1 MSYSKSHDRHHILIE
16 SHLLVI
22 VVGLRYRCGE
32 QDTAFL
38 LPLMHNAAQGVFVR
52 SSVDQAACGE
62 WLEPQLI
69 WGIYV
74 KRTFISAAAILA
86 FAAAAHADDLSDIQ
100 AQTKQLTKRLADLEK
115 KQKALEAEKSAVPT
129 INPVD
134 AMAADLPY
142 KAAVKARPP
151 ENDDICIKGI
161 CVYGN
166 FDMGVTYQNH
176 GAPLNALAGAPLDY
190 LVSKNSGGSY
200 FGASANNMS
209 NSFIGLRGKQEIAD
223 NLYAVF
229 NLQTLFNV
237 ENGLNSN
244 GPGSVAQNNGL
255 TGNLFAQNSFG
266 DSSKAG
272 QMFNNAAYFGISSPT
287 YGTFTMGRQ
296 SALTSDLIV
305 NYDSLSGANAFSL
318 ITFQGANGG
327 GGDTENRILDNSY
340 EYRVNIGPVRLAG
353 EIQAR
358 NGGNSAPGNAY
369 EGDIG
374 FDYMGLSMDFV
385 GAKVFDAVSAQVL
398 SPANL
403 ALSSATLSQG
413 LGQIG
418 GVISDNTVFSVGVR
432 YVIGPWKL
440 FGGYERIDY
449 ANPNNPLN
457 PGAFSTGGF
466 ILGAGSA
473 INNTNFTN
481 DKILQ
486 TAWVGAKYSITPAF
500 DIIGAYYHEWQ
511 NSFGGAADGVVAG
524 YGAVAGCTDARSSK
538 CSGSIDAVSLALDWR
553 FARHMDMYAGV
564 MWSQAQNGLAN
575 GFLQANG
582 TATGGINP
590 AGGNKAS
597 SYDPTVGLR
606 YQF

>member
-1 MSYSKSHDRHHILIE
+1 MI
-16 SHLLVI
+16 VI

-52 SSVDQAACGE
+52 SSVDQAARGE
-62 WLEPQLI
+62 WLAPRLI

-86 FAAAAHADDLSDIQ
+86 FAAAAHADELTDIQ

-115 KQKALEAEKSAVPT
+115 KQKALEEKPAVAT

-142 KAAVKARPP
+142 KAAVKAKPP

-166 FDMGVTYQNH
+166 FDMGVTYMNH
-176 GAPLNALAGAPLDY
+176 TAPLSALAGAPLDY
-190 LVSKNSGGSY
+190 LVSKNSAGSY
-200 FGASANNMS
+200 FGVGANQMS

-237 ENGLNSN
+237 ENGTNAN

-255 TGNLFAQNSFG
+255 TGNLLAQNSFG

-272 QMFNNAAYFGISSPT
+272 QMFNNAAYFGVSSPT
-287 YGTFTMGRQ
+287 YGTLTIGRQ

-305 NYDSLSGANAFSL
+305 NYDALSGSNAFSL

-327 GGDTENRILDNSY
+327 GGDTENRILDNSF
-340 EYRVNIGPVRLAG
+340 EYRVNVGPVRLAG

-358 NGGNSAPGNAY
+358 NGGNSAPGNAF
-369 EGDIG
+369 EGNIG
-374 FDYMGLSMDFV
+374 VDYMGFSIDFV
-385 GAKVFDAVSAQVL
+385 GGKIFDAVSASVMSQAQLVA
-398 SPANL
+398 SNATT
-403 ALSSATLSQG
+403 ATAVSAG

-418 GVISDNTVFSVGVR
+418 ATVSDNTVFSVGAR

-440 FGGYERIDY
+440 FGGYEHIDY
-449 ANPNNPLN
+449 SNPNNPLN
-457 PGAFSTGGF
+457 PGAFTTGGF
-466 ILGAGSA
+466 ILGAGGA
-473 INNTNFTN
+473 INNTNFTT

-486 TAWVGAKYSITPAF
+486 TAWFGVKYSITPAL
-500 DIIGAYYHEWQ
+500 DITGAYYHEWQ
-511 NSFGGAADGVVAG
+511 NSFVNASNPTGTCSNSNA
-524 YGAVAGCTDARSSK
+524 SS
-538 CSGSIDAVSLALDWR
+538 CSGSIDAVSLVVDWR

-564 MWSQAQNGLAN
+564 MWSQAQNGLAS
-575 GFLQANG
+575 GFLLANG
-582 TATGGINP
+582 TA
-590 AGGNKAS
+590 AGGTIANGPTKAS
-597 SYDPTVGLR
+597 AYDPGIGLR

>member
-1 MSYSKSHDRHHILIE
+1 
-16 SHLLVI
+16 LLVI
-22 VVGLRYRCGE
+22 LVGLRYRCGE

-38 LPLMHNAAQGVFVR
+38 IPLMHNAAQGVFVR
-52 SSVDQAACGE
+52 SSVDQAARGE
-62 WLEPQLI
+62 WLEPRLI

-86 FAAAAHADDLSDIQ
+86 FTAAAHADDLSDIQ

-115 KQKALEAEKSAVPT
+115 KQKALESEKSAVPT

-142 KAAVKARPP
+142 KAAVKAKPP

-176 GAPLNALAGAPLDY
+176 GAPLSALAGAPLDY
-190 LVSKNSGGSY
+190 LVSKNSAGSY

-229 NLQTLFNV
+229 NLQTLFNT

-340 EYRVNIGPVRLAG
+340 EYRVNVGPVRLAG

-358 NGGNSAPGNAY
+358 NGGNSAPGNAF

-374 FDYMGLSMDFV
+374 FDYMGFSIDFV
-385 GAKVFDAVSAQVL
+385 GAKVYDAVSAQVM
-398 SPANL
+398 SPGNL
-403 ALSSATLSQG
+403 ALSAATVSQG

-418 GVISDNTVFSVGVR
+418 AVVSDNTVFSVGAK
-432 YVIGPWKL
+432 YIIGPWKL

-457 PGAFSTGGF
+457 PGAFTTGGF

-473 INNTNFTN
+473 INNANFPN

-511 NSFGGAADGVVAG
+511 NSFGT
-524 YGAVAGCTDARSSK
+524 GAVAGCTDARSSQ
-538 CSGSIDAVSLALDWR
+538 CTGSIDAVSLVVDWR
-553 FARHMDMYAGV
+553 CARHMDMYAGV
-564 MWSQAQNGLAN
+564 MWSQAQNGLAS
-575 GFLQANG
+575 GFLLANG
-582 TATGGINP
+582 TAAGTTLP
-590 AGGNKAS
+590 AGQGGNKAS
-597 SYDPTVGLR
+597 SYDPSIGLR

>member
-1 MSYSKSHDRHHILIE
+1 
-16 SHLLVI
+16 LLVI
-22 VVGLRYRCGE
+22 LVGLRYRCGE

-38 LPLMHNAAQGVFVR
+38 IPLMHNAAQGVFVR
-52 SSVDQAACGE
+52 SSVDQAARGE
-62 WLEPQLI
+62 WLEPRLI

-86 FAAAAHADDLSDIQ
+86 FTAAAHADDLSDIQ

-115 KQKALEAEKSAVPT
+115 KQKALEEKPAVAT

-142 KAAVKARPP
+142 KAAVKAKPP

-176 GAPLNALAGAPLDY
+176 GAPLSALAGAPLDY
-190 LVSKNSGGSY
+190 LVSKNSAGSY

-229 NLQTLFNV
+229 NLQTLFNT

-340 EYRVNIGPVRLAG
+340 EYRVNVGPVRLAG

-358 NGGNSAPGNAY
+358 NGGNSAPGNAF

-374 FDYMGLSMDFV
+374 FDYMGFSIDFV
-385 GAKVFDAVSAQVL
+385 GAKVYDAVSAQVM
-398 SPANL
+398 SPGNL
-403 ALSSATLSQG
+403 ALSAATVSQG

-418 GVISDNTVFSVGVR
+418 AVVSDNTVFSVGAK
-432 YVIGPWKL
+432 YIIGPWKL

-457 PGAFSTGGF
+457 PGAFTTGGF

-473 INNTNFTN
+473 INNANFPN

-511 NSFGGAADGVVAG
+511 NSFGT
-524 YGAVAGCTDARSSK
+524 GAVAGCTDARSSQ
-538 CSGSIDAVSLALDWR
+538 CSGSIDAVSLVVDWR

-564 MWSQAQNGLAN
+564 MWSQAQNGLAS
-575 GFLQANG
+575 GFLLANG
-582 TATGGINP
+582 TAAGTTLP
-590 AGGNKAS
+590 AGQGGNKAS
-597 SYDPTVGLR
+597 SYDPSIGLR